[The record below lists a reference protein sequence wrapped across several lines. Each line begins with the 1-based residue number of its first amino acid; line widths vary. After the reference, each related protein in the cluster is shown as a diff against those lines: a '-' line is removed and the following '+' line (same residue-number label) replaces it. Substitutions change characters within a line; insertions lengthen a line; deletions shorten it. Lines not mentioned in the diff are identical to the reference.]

1 MILYLLGSIILL
13 IILFFIFIRI
23 KYRFWAL
30 QPVFHFYDLYYWLVN
45 VGIIRHELP
54 ETNRYTNFKEITTY
68 SFDRVPEDKLREF
81 VALVKNNYF
90 REKDNLY
97 NPDKENII
105 PYFEGHNSK
114 SFWSFFWQPDVLIN
128 VKTNETI
135 DDNMLVGVITSRPL
149 HVTIYTTGNILSG
162 KPKSEAAKF
171 DVFYVDY
178 LCVKKGFRKKNMA
191 PQLIQTHEY
200 NQCHLNTDICVSLF
214 KREEELT
221 GIIPLTV
228 YKTYCFDM
236 KNWIDHPDP
245 LHSKVNLLVGDTQN
259 MYYLYNFINENNNK
273 WDITIVPETSNLI
286 KLIESN
292 NMFISMLLI
301 DGNIEA
307 AYVFKKT
314 CTNIEKGKEAISCIT
329 SMNGNILKPKEFIQG
344 FKIALWNIL
353 ENESRRK
360 QNNFGFLIIEDNSDN
375 GCIIDN
381 IKIRT
386 HPIVTS
392 PTAYFFY
399 NFAHTPFKQDKVF
412 IIN

>member
-1 MILYLLGSIILL
+1 
-13 IILFFIFIRI
+13 
-23 KYRFWAL
+23 
-30 QPVFHFYDLYYWLVN
+30 
-45 VGIIRHELP
+45 
-54 ETNRYTNFKEITTY
+54 
-68 SFDRVPEDKLREF
+68 
-81 VALVKNNYF
+81 
-90 REKDNLY
+90 
-97 NPDKENII
+97 
-105 PYFEGHNSK
+105 
-114 SFWSFFWQPDVLIN
+114 
-128 VKTNETI
+128 
-135 DDNMLVGVITSRPL
+135 
-149 HVTIYTTGNILSG
+149 
-162 KPKSEAAKF
+162 
-171 DVFYVDY
+171 
-178 LCVKKGFRKKNMA
+178 
-191 PQLIQTHEY
+191 
-200 NQCHLNTDICVSLF
+200 
-214 KREEELT
+214 
-221 GIIPLTV
+221 
-228 YKTYCFDM
+228 
-236 KNWIDHPDP
+236 
-245 LHSKVNLLVGDTQN
+245 VNLLVGDTQN
-259 MYYLYNFINENNNK
+259 MYYLYNFINENQNK

-307 AYVFKKT
+307 VYVFKKT
-314 CTNIEKGKEAISCIT
+314 CTNIEKGKEAISCIA

-360 QNNFGFLIIEDNSDN
+360 QNKFGFLIIEDNSDN